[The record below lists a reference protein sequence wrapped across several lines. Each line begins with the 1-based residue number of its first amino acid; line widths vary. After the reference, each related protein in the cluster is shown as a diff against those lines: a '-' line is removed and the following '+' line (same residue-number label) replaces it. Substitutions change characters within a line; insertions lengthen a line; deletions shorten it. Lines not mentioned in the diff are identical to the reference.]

1 MKNTLLISVALSTLL
16 LHATENENLEKRVE
30 SLEKVLKANQE
41 QQLEEKMKKALN
53 SSNSFNQKSFIP
65 DISLILDG
73 SAVSR
78 NIDND
83 TYGGYG
89 IDGFLQ
95 EADEIPFHRNRGF
108 NFNYAELGMHS
119 EVGPYFTSDA
129 IFHLHP
135 EGFEIEE
142 AYLTTKTL
150 PANLDMKMGKFR
162 SGFGRINAIH
172 QHAQHFSEQPLVYE
186 AMLGVEGLNDAGIA
200 VHWVAP
206 TDNYLMAGLEAMQ
219 GTNELSFGKSSENN
233 LYVGYLKSGFD
244 LGESTS
250 VLTGASV
257 ATGKTEDN
265 KDSKLYGGELTLKY
279 IIDSYSNLTWQS
291 EYLYRNRD
299 SVKQGGYY
307 TQLLYKKDSNWEFG
321 TRYETLNKN
330 AKSQPN
336 DLKKYSAIATY
347 SPFEFSKIR
356 LQATQDKSKSFGGIR
371 RTENQVLL
379 EFLVETGAHG
389 AHAF

>member
-1 MKNTLLISVALSTLL
+1 MQKKLLLCTLLSTFLL
-16 LHATENENLEKRVE
+16 QATETTDLEKRVE
-30 SLEKVLKANQE
+30 KLEKALQSQKKSKLQEALK
-41 QQLEEKMKKALN
+41 
-53 SSNSFNQKSFIP
+53 SGNSFNQKSFIP

-78 NIDND
+78 NINND
-83 TYGGYG
+83 VYEGYG
-89 IDGFLQ
+89 IDGFVNNTT
-95 EADEIPFHRNRGF
+95 DIPFHKNRGF

-129 IFHLHP
+129 IFHLSP
-135 EGFEIEE
+135 TTFEIEE
-142 AYLTTKTL
+142 AYLTTKKL
-150 PANLDMKMGKFR
+150 PANLDMKMGKFK

-172 QHAQHFSEQPLVYE
+172 QHAQHFSEQPLAYE
-186 AMLGVEGLNDAGIA
+186 AMLGVEGINDAGVA
-200 VHWVAP
+200 LHWVAP
-206 TDNYLMAGLEAMQ
+206 TDNYLMAGIEGLQ

-244 LGESTS
+244 LGDSTS

-257 ATGKTEDN
+257 ATGKRGDN
-265 KDSKLYGGELTLKY
+265 KNSNLYGGELTLKY
-279 IIDSYSNLTWQS
+279 IIDSYSGLTWQS
-291 EYLYRNRD
+291 EYLYRDRD
-299 SVKQGGYY
+299 NVKQAGYY

-321 TRYETLNKN
+321 TRYEALNKN
-330 AKSQPN
+330 AINQPD

-356 LQATQDKSKSFGGIR
+356 LQATQDKSKSFGGVR

-389 AHAF
+389 SHAF

>member
-1 MKNTLLISVALSTLL
+1 MQKKILLCTLLSTFLL
-16 LHATENENLEKRVE
+16 QATETTDLEKRVE
-30 SLEKVLKANQE
+30 KLEKALQAQKKSKLQEALKGG
-41 QQLEEKMKKALN
+41 
-53 SSNSFNQKSFIP
+53 NSFNQKSFIP

-78 NIDND
+78 DISND
-83 TYGGYG
+83 DYEGYG
-89 IDGFLQ
+89 IDGFFDH
-95 EADEIPFHRNRGF
+95 ADEIPFHKNRGF

-119 EVGPYFTSDA
+119 DVGPYFTSDA

-135 EGFEIEE
+135 DEFEIEE
-142 AYLTTKTL
+142 AYLTTKKL

-172 QHAQHFSEQPLVYE
+172 QHAQHFSDQPLVYE
-186 AMLGVEGLNDAGIA
+186 AMLGVDGISDAGVA
-200 VHWVAP
+200 LHWVAP
-206 TDNYLMAGLEAMQ
+206 TDNYFMAGVEAMQ
-219 GTNELSFGKSSENN
+219 GTNERSFGKSSENN

-244 LGESTS
+244 LSDSTS

-265 KDSKLYGGELTLKY
+265 KDSKLYNGELTLKY

-291 EYLYRNRD
+291 EYLYRDRD
-299 SVKQGGYY
+299 DVKQGGYY

-321 TRYETLNKN
+321 ARYGALNKN
-330 AKSQPN
+330 AKNKPD
-336 DLKKYSAIATY
+336 DLKKYSAIVSY

-356 LQATQDKSKSFGGIR
+356 LQATKDKSRMFGGVR